1 MCVVEFIAPID
12 LISACVL
19 PGSLLPT
26 CCRCS
31 PFANTYSVAPFVRV
45 ALGFGVSSGGIR
57 FQFLIILYQ
66 CGVSSCST
74 TRVRVSTY
82 SSSSD
87 RILKL
92 HQMRWW
98 GTVGQWSVSSRLTSR
113 GEEQMSDIPTCPIFV
128 IIIQLFLWVT
138 LGYVTDSAS
147 GAAVSVLTVIL
158 WMMCGSWCFPSPR
171 SSSSVNNSTD
181 LQFDGSIITEEKK
194 NKRNKRSDSTTV
206 LNYNAPTDWMAG
218 RDEMRWEIA
227 GDCKW

>member
-1 MCVVEFIAPID
+1 MCVSSNLSPRS
-12 LISACVL
+12 ISSL
-19 PGSLLPT
+19 PASYLGLCLPT

-45 ALGFGVSSGGIR
+45 ALGFGDSSGGIR
-57 FQFLIILYQ
+57 FQFLIIYQ
-66 CGVSSCST
+66 CGVSCST
-74 TRVRVSTY
+74 TSVSTTTY

-147 GAAVSVLTVIL
+147 GGAAAVSVLTVIL

-171 SSSSVNNSTD
+171 SSSVNNSTD

-206 LNYNAPTDWMAG
+206 LNYNAPTDWDG
-218 RDEMRWEIA
+218 WTRCDEMRDRW
-227 GDCKW
+227 WL

>member
-1 MCVVEFIAPID
+1 MCRRIYRPDRSHLCLRLTWV
-12 LISACVL
+12 SAC
-19 PGSLLPT
+19 LPT

-45 ALGFGVSSGGIR
+45 ALGFGVGSGGIR

-66 CGVSSCST
+66 CGLSSCST
-74 TRVRVSTY
+74 TSVSTTY

-147 GAAVSVLTVIL
+147 GASAVSVLTVIL

-171 SSSSVNNSTD
+171 SSSVNNSTD

-206 LNYNAPTDWMAG
+206 LNCNAPTDWDG
-218 RDEMRWEIA
+218 WTRCDEMRDRW
-227 GDCKW
+227 WL

>member
-1 MCVVEFIAPID
+1 MCVSSNLSPRS
-12 LISACVL
+12 ISSL
-19 PGSLLPT
+19 PASYLGLCLPT

-66 CGVSSCST
+66 CGVSCST
-74 TRVRVSTY
+74 TSVSTMY

-98 GTVGQWSVSSRLTSR
+98 GTVGLWSVSSRLTSR
-113 GEEQMSDIPTCPIFV
+113 GEEQMSAIPTCPIFV

-147 GAAVSVLTVIL
+147 GASAVSVLTVIL
-158 WMMCGSWCFPSPR
+158 CMMCGSWCFPSPR
-171 SSSSVNNSTD
+171 SSSVNNSTD